1 MKGNKLNGIL
11 WILIAIF
18 FLGVLIR
25 GLTGKKWHNFRFWTW
40 GWNPKVLD
48 NKIHFNEKDFEEE
61 SDFIPRDDYSVYTFS
76 ADDIS
81 NLNINIVSENFS
93 ISPVSASD
101 EIKVLIQNNIDT
113 RKYFKI
119 YKNDNTLN
127 IERKSTKK
135 LKFHGLTRTE
145 IIMQVPDILFTSA
158 SFDNVSGTTQ
168 IENLKTR
175 KLSVNNVSGKTE
187 IKNCEGKI
195 KTQNVS
201 GKIQIQQNQLKN
213 DIDAECVS
221 GKIEIIL
228 PKNADFTADYETV
241 SGSVKTDFT
250 KTGKKEGTISNGERT
265 YDLYL
270 ETVSGSI
277 EVNAF

>member
-1 MKGNKLNGIL
+1 MKGNKLNCIL

-25 GLTGKKWHNFRFWTW
+25 GLTGKNWHNFRFWTW
-40 GWNPKVLD
+40 GWEPKVLD
-48 NKIHFNEKDFEEE
+48 NKIHFNEKDLEEE

-135 LKFHGLTRTE
+135 LKFHGLTRTK

>member
-1 MKGNKLNGIL
+1 
-11 WILIAIF
+11 
-18 FLGVLIR
+18 
-25 GLTGKKWHNFRFWTW
+25 
-40 GWNPKVLD
+40 
-48 NKIHFNEKDFEEE
+48 
-61 SDFIPRDDYSVYTFS
+61 
-76 ADDIS
+76 
-81 NLNINIVSENFS
+81 
-93 ISPVSASD
+93 
-101 EIKVLIQNNIDT
+101 
-113 RKYFKI
+113 
-119 YKNDNTLN
+119 
-127 IERKSTKK
+127 
-135 LKFHGLTRTE
+135 
-145 IIMQVPDILFTSA
+145 MQVPDILFTSA

-277 EVNAF
+277 EVKAF

>member
-113 RKYFKI
+113 KKYFKI

-135 LKFHGLTRTE
+135 LNFHGLTRTE

-213 DIDAECVS
+213 DIDAESVS

-277 EVNAF
+277 EVKAF